1 MKAVY
6 LNPSVEVVE
15 LKVQTAILNSVSGLG
30 MSDQGQDDGSHA
42 SQAPERKVF

>member
-15 LKVQTAILNSVSGLG
+15 LKVQTAILQSVSGVG
-30 MSDQGQDDGSHA
+30 MNDKGQDDGSHA

>member
-15 LKVQTAILNSVSGLG
+15 LKVQTAILQSVSGMNLN
-30 MSDQGQDDGSHA
+30 DKGQDDGSHA

>member
-15 LKVQTAILNSVSGLG
+15 LNVQTAILQSVSGMNLN
-30 MSDQGQDDGSHA
+30 DKGQDNGTHGA
-42 SQAPERKVF
+42 QAPERKVF